1 MITKIALTPL
11 IIIMGIMASGNGCT
25 VRSETS
31 HDLFTITDFN
41 YQSWT
46 SPNGERGTDITVII
60 TDADPL
66 VQFQSITFRGLT
78 LPVTTISRDGS
89 VTLKSTLST
98 DFSMIENND
107 YESTG
112 GADRL
117 TFTYLGEEYNW
128 PVKNIK
134 RLQSKFR

>member
-11 IIIMGIMASGNGCT
+11 IIVMGIMASGKGCT
-25 VRSETS
+25 VRSETN
-31 HDLFTITDFN
+31 HDLFTVNDFT

-46 SPNGERGTDITVII
+46 RPNGERGTDITVFI
-60 TDADPL
+60 TDADSL
-66 VQFQSITFRGLT
+66 VQFQSLTFRGLT
-78 LPVTTISRDGS
+78 LPVTSIRKGGS
-89 VTLKSTLST
+89 VTLKATLST
-98 DFSMIENND
+98 DFSMIENNE

-112 GADRL
+112 GADQL
-117 TFTYLGEEYNW
+117 TFTYLDNEYNW